1 MLTTIYEP
9 AGGFMKRAAMAS
21 LLVIGSVGLSP
32 QKATFEVVSL
42 KRNVLHETPTRAP
55 YIVGG
60 RLQMT
65 NVTLNDLMLPAY
77 WAGTQL
83 APSQIVG
90 GPDWVSTESYDVT
103 ATVGAEFT
111 GKKAGQMQPTGQLML
126 QSLLEDRFKLAV
138 HWEKRDL
145 PGYALVMSRSD
156 GTLGPRL
163 QRPSPGCQRPSDT
176 CSLHVA
182 PGWLSMGS
190 LPLAALVNYL
200 SRDVVRTVIDDRTG
214 LSGRFALTLE
224 WFTPDLCCQGNRPS
238 IFTALQQQLGLSL
251 EPTKEPVD
259 VVVIDHVEEPT
270 LD

>member
-1 MLTTIYEP
+1 MT
-9 AGGFMKRAAMAS
+9 RAAMAS
-21 LLVIGSVGLSP
+21 LLVVGSVGLAA
-32 QKATFEVVSL
+32 QKPTFEVVSL
-42 KRNVLHETPTRAP
+42 KRNVLHETPARAA

-103 ATVGAEFT
+103 ATVGAEFA
-111 GKKAGQMQPTGQLML
+111 GKRAGQMQPTGRSML

-138 HWEKRDL
+138 HWEKRDV

-156 GTLGPRL
+156 GTLGPLL
-163 QRPSPGCQRPSDT
+163 QRPAPGCQRPSDA

-200 SRDVVRTVIDDRTG
+200 SRNVVRTVIDDRTG

-224 WFTPDLCCQGNRPS
+224 WFSPGLGCQGNRPL
-238 IFTALQQQLGLSL
+238 IFTALEEQLGLRL

-259 VVVIDHVEEPT
+259 VVVIDHVEKPT
-270 LD
+270 FD